1 MPKTFYDLYWCSLI
15 RTRTEQYRLTSS
27 RNVPKNKLRSKLN
40 FPMRNY
46 NVIDRKTVK
55 SRIRVLLYVMY
66 GGRGRSFTV
75 Y

>member
-1 MPKTFYDLYWCSLI
+1 
-15 RTRTEQYRLTSS
+15 
-27 RNVPKNKLRSKLN
+27 
-40 FPMRNY
+40 MRNY